1 MTHSHFTL
9 EATGAGVTELPD
21 DPAVAELADHGRD
34 RFLDVVCAH
43 PGSSLCW
50 ALLAEG
56 SLNMGSRDG
65 DVAAYAYARTGYHRG
80 LDQLRRYGWKG
91 QGAIPWEH
99 EPNRGFLKALWALT
113 VAAHRIGETAEFERC
128 VRFLRDSS
136 ETAYRV
142 LSSERPIDD
151 LDEQEAA
158 VLSDA
163 AERDIDSPLTGPQR
177 ETLEAEVAKEDV
189 PSDAVLTGPRGEAG
203 PRDAGARD
211 AGVGDAGARDE
222 EQEPADD
229 PGEDEPDE
237 DEPDEE
243 TEDTEST
250 RRVERSGDAGVVPHV
265 GSIGGSEDFGDDP
278 SQRPGSPDPYAG
290 IVTGEPE

>member
-9 EATGAGVTELPD
+9 AAAGAGVTELPD
-21 DPAVAELADHGRD
+21 DPAVPELADHGRE

-80 LDQLRRYGWKG
+80 LDQLRRHGWKG

-99 EPNRGFLKALWALT
+99 EPNRGFLKALWALA

-128 VRFLRDSS
+128 VQFLRDSS
-136 ETAYRV
+136 ETAYQV
-142 LSSERPIDD
+142 LSSERPIED

-163 AERDIDSPLTGPQR
+163 ADRDVDSPLTGPRR
-177 ETLEAEVAKEDV
+177 ERLEAEVAAEDE
-189 PSDAVLTGPRGEAG
+189 PSDAVLEGPQSEEPDPAG
-203 PRDAGARD
+203 DDPAG
-211 AGVGDAGARDE
+211 
-222 EQEPADD
+222 DD
-229 PGEDEPDE
+229 PGDDPEGDDPAGEDLEGDDPADE
-237 DEPDEE
+237 EDE
-243 TEDTEST
+243 TEDTH
-250 RRVERSGDAGVVPHV
+250 RVVRPGDPD
-265 GSIGGSEDFGDDP
+265 E
-278 SQRPGSPDPYAG
+278 RPGSPDPYAE
-290 IVTGEPE
+290 IVTDEPE